1 MGEIRLKRAYD
12 KPAKNDGRRVLVDRL
27 WPRGVKKE
35 ALELDD
41 WFKEVAPS
49 NDLRHWFGHDPERWE
64 GFKQRYSGE
73 LQSQQ
78 QIVDDLCS
86 TARQGRLT
94 HGLPADQQFL
104 EESTRV
110 ENCRNAQQ
118 VGELAGRSSDV

>member
-49 NDLRHWFGHDPERWE
+49 DDLRRWFGHDPERWE
-64 GFKQRYSGE
+64 EFRQRYSEE

-78 QIVDDLCS
+78 PLVDDLCS

-94 HGLPADQQFL
+94 LVFAASD
-104 EESTRV
+104 EEH
-110 ENCRNAQQ
+110 NNAVALKEYLQKQ
-118 VGELAGRSSDV
+118 C